1 MDTSDPGGPPNTP
14 ADARALTMPCS
25 LWGVGEASPPGSTA
39 SLLTLCLFLR
49 YVTEQLVCARPPAG
63 RGRPCHPLAPP
74 TTAVT
79 EHGLCPPC
87 QSTPGGETVQTT
99 FQDVSVRCQEAQLKG
114 LGLGPL
120 KAPLLIPVPEFG
132 TALRAPECRS
142 LTAVGARTA
151 LKEGPCSEWKQ
162 RRDNSQKGN
171 PEKLQILQEH
181 RRILKSRKNLEKTAK
196 KAQTTRSITPAGRAV
211 RSMGRTRLPTNVGTV
226 WGCWLG
232 AQPGGGGES
241 GC

>member
-1 MDTSDPGGPPNTP
+1 MDTSDAGGPPNTP
-14 ADARALTMPCS
+14 ADARELIMPCS

-63 RGRPCHPLAPP
+63 RGKPCHPLAPP

-87 QSTPGGETVQTT
+87 QSTPGGETVQAT
-99 FQDVSVRCQEAQLKG
+99 FQDVSLRGQEAELEG

-132 TALRAPECRS
+132 TALRAPECQIPDS
-142 LTAVGARTA
+142 CGSTNSF
-151 LKEGPCSEWKQ
+151 EGRPMIRVE
-162 RRDNSQKGN
+162 
-171 PEKLQILQEH
+171 
-181 RRILKSRKNLEKTAK
+181 
-196 KAQTTRSITPAGRAV
+196 TT
-211 RSMGRTRLPTNVGTV
+211 
-226 WGCWLG
+226 
-232 AQPGGGGES
+232 S
-241 GC
+241 G